1 MSSVPHDLVPL
12 DRARLPAAGRGA
24 TILQRHLG
32 TIGIVLGFVV
42 LAIFAAFT
50 MSPGLMCRW
59 TGFDC
64 ASSSKTVS
72 RPVAAPS
79 EATNSAYLKEN
90 VARERASASDLARAP
105 RRAAEVAA
113 PLAQA
118 DGHYLGRSQAAC
130 GAKPASVMVDIKSRE
145 VAWRY
150 EYRGIV
156 YQWRGEIDA
165 DGAVRASVGD
175 SDVYKASGRFAD
187 SGREVTMI
195 YPDCPDGIAMRI
207 VNKIPD

>member
-1 MSSVPHDLVPL
+1 MSSVPHELVPV
-12 DRARLPAAGRGA
+12 DRARPPAAGRGA
-24 TILQRHLG
+24 TTLQRHLG
-32 TIGIVLGFVV
+32 TIGIVLGFIV
-42 LAIFAAFT
+42 LGIFAAFA

-59 TGFDC
+59 TGYDC
-64 ASSSKTVS
+64 AASLKAIP

-79 EATNSAYLKEN
+79 EPPNNGHLKEGE
-90 VARERASASDLARAP
+90 ARERASASEPAQAS
-105 RRAAEVAA
+105 RRAVEAPV

-118 DGHYLGRSQAAC
+118 DGHYLGRSRAAC
-130 GAKPASVMVDIKSRE
+130 GAKPASVMVDIKNRE

-150 EYRGIV
+150 EYRAIV
-156 YQWRGEIDA
+156 YQWRGEVDA
-165 DGAVRASVGD
+165 EGAIRASVGD

-187 SGREVTMI
+187 SEREVTMI